1 MSLLMCE
8 QEGGTEE
15 VGWCT
20 QKVQAAYAAMGS
32 AVERPRSV
40 GTACQLGPVLSY
52 SSCLPPMDLEQP
64 NSPCMASISM
74 FHFVATLGGHMHSKS
89 LD

>member
-20 QKVQAAYAAMGS
+20 QKVQAAYAAMGL

-40 GTACQLGPVLSY
+40 GTACQGQFGPIVVVCHQWTWNNPSHLVW
-52 SSCLPPMDLEQP
+52 
-64 NSPCMASISM
+64 SPFPC
-74 FHFVATLGGHMHSKS
+74 FHFVATLGGHSKS